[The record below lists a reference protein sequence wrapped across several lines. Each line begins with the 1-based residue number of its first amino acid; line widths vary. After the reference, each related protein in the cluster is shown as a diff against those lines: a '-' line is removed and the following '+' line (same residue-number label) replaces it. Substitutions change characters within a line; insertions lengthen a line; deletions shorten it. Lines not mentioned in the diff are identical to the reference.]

1 MRAELC
7 LYGDEEG
14 GDAGTRTR
22 VVFFLTGDAPAAPD
36 EPAYWSVAGLEV
48 FRERRVGAPEE
59 TMHVDGFATP
69 GAAISPVYAPVAVAL
84 AQGVWEAD
92 NGATIDRTIGDP
104 PKMILAPYWG
114 ISPKP
119 QWALAPRAS
128 LLQPE
133 QSSLVTLPEGLWAYV
148 EQATSELLVIELGQ
162 CAPAHRGRRA
172 TNNSHHAHRIRFQVA
187 GAQQAARA
195 VRELHQRRDG
205 HLRGRHGRAS
215 DAGGGAPPRA
225 CHAAACMRRLTRGAA
240 QAHEAGYTEYD
251 AEDQAVRPLQR
262 ARVSPVC

>member
-1 MRAELC
+1 MPPHSFAPAKLPPGGRVRAELC

-22 VVFFLTGDAPAAPD
+22 VVFFLTGEAPAAAD

-48 FRERRVGAPEE
+48 FCERRAGAPEE
-59 TMHVDGFATP
+59 TMRVDGFATP
-69 GAAISPVYAPVAVAL
+69 GASISPVYAPVAAAL

-114 ISPKP
+114 ISPRP
-119 QWALAPRAS
+119 QWALAPRAA

-133 QSSLVTLPEGLWAYV
+133 QRSLVTLPEGLWAYV

-162 CAPAHRGRRA
+162 CAPEQRGHRGAHDSYHVRA
-172 TNNSHHAHRIRFQVA
+172 
-187 GAQQAARA
+187 
-195 VRELHQRRDG
+195 
-205 HLRGRHGRAS
+205 GRWRTT
-215 DAGGGAPPRA
+215 GGA
-225 CHAAACMRRLTRGAA
+225 CS
-240 QAHEAGYTEYD
+240 Q
-251 AEDQAVRPLQR
+251 
-262 ARVSPVC
+262 

>member
-1 MRAELC
+1 MRVEAC

-36 EPAYWSVAGLEV
+36 APAYWSVAGLEV

-59 TMHVDGFATP
+59 TMRVDGFATP
-69 GAAISPVYAPVAVAL
+69 GAAISPVYAPVAAAL

-114 ISPKP
+114 ISPRP
-119 QWALAPRAS
+119 QWALAPRAA

-133 QSSLVTLPEGLWAYV
+133 QRSLVTLPEGLWAYV
-148 EQATSELLVIELGQ
+148 EQATREMLVIELGQ
-162 CAPAHRGRRA
+162 CAPEQHSTRMAVYSHSMRAGRWR
-172 TNNSHHAHRIRFQVA
+172 TT
-187 GAQQAARA
+187 
-195 VRELHQRRDG
+195 
-205 HLRGRHGRAS
+205 
-215 DAGGGAPPRA
+215 GGA
-225 CHAAACMRRLTRGAA
+225 C
-240 QAHEAGYTEYD
+240 
-251 AEDQAVRPLQR
+251 
-262 ARVSPVC
+262 SP

>member
-1 MRAELC
+1 MRVEAC

-36 EPAYWSVAGLEV
+36 APAYWSVAGLEV

-59 TMHVDGFATP
+59 TMRVDGFATP
-69 GAAISPVYAPVAVAL
+69 GAAISPVYAPVAAAL

-114 ISPKP
+114 ISPRP
-119 QWALAPRAS
+119 QWALAPRAA

-133 QSSLVTLPEGLWAYV
+133 QRSLVTLPEGLWAYV
-148 EQATSELLVIELGQ
+148 EQATREMLVIELGQ
-162 CAPAHRGRRA
+162 CAPEQRGTRA
-172 TNNSHHAHRIRFQVA
+172 ADDSLGMHADRWRTT
-187 GAQQAARA
+187 
-195 VRELHQRRDG
+195 
-205 HLRGRHGRAS
+205 
-215 DAGGGAPPRA
+215 GGA
-225 CHAAACMRRLTRGAA
+225 C
-240 QAHEAGYTEYD
+240 
-251 AEDQAVRPLQR
+251 
-262 ARVSPVC
+262 SP